1 MIKTI
6 VIDNNLNSLN
16 MTSSLILNI
25 KEIDFIGGYS
35 DFIKTESLDFK
46 NLELV
51 IFDVENKNMKETLNY
66 IEKIKNINPNISFI
80 ATSKEINSELV
91 NNLKRNGIEEFI
103 LKPILQTVLEANIKK
118 LIKQNPND
126 KRAKAIALF
135 SLKNATGKTSTIINL
150 AYDCASLFNK
160 KVCVLDLNINSS
172 DIADYIGIKNKNNFE
187 YIIKN
192 IENWDN
198 NTLFDNL
205 TRYKSSSLYFLLA
218 YDGINLNRNYS
229 KDDIAK
235 VIGALKNLFDYVF
248 IDIDTGI
255 IERTVSIMHNI
266 DMVIITG
273 LFNLHQVNNIQQCY
287 ELFEKIGYNKHKLK
301 LLINRVVQN
310 SDDTTEKIEAILN
323 KKADFKIPN
332 NYITLI
338 DAISRTSFIEETNP
352 QSNIAKTYKQI
363 AQEITQINF
372 DEHCEKEC
380 LNDEIF
386 DLANRMG
393 E

>member
-235 VIGALKNLFDYVF
+235 VISALKNVFDYVF

-255 IERTVSIMHNI
+255 IERAVSIMRNI

-273 LFNLHQVNNIQQCY
+273 LFNLHQVNNIKQCY

-310 SDDTTEKIEAILN
+310 SDDTMEKIETILN

-363 AQEITQINF
+363 AQEITQMNF

>member
-6 VIDNNLNSLN
+6 VIDSNLNSLN
-16 MTSSLILNI
+16 KTSSLILDI
-25 KEIDFIGGYS
+25 KDIDFAGGYS
-35 DFIKTESLDFK
+35 DFKKTESLDFE

-51 IFDVENKNMKETLNY
+51 IFDVENRNLKETIDY
-66 IEKIKNINPNISFI
+66 IEKIKNKNPKILFI
-80 ATSKEINSELV
+80 ATSKEINSQLV
-91 NNLKRNGIEEFI
+91 NNLKQNGIEEFI

-126 KRAKAIALF
+126 KRAKAITLF
-135 SLKNATGKTSTIINL
+135 SLKSATGKTSTIINL
-150 AYDCASLFNK
+150 AYDCAYLFNK

-172 DIADYIGIKNKNNFE
+172 DIADYTGIKNKNDFE
-187 YIIKN
+187 YITKN
-192 IENWDN
+192 IENWDK
-198 NTLFDNL
+198 NTLIDNL
-205 TRYKSSSLYFLLA
+205 ARYKDSSLYFLLA

-235 VIGALKNLFDYVF
+235 VISALKNVFDYVF

-255 IERTVSIMHNI
+255 IERAVSIMRNI

-273 LFNLHQVNNIQQCY
+273 LFNLHQVNNIKQCY

-310 SDDTTEKIEAILN
+310 SDDTMEKIETILN

-363 AQEITQINF
+363 AQEITQMNF

>member
-352 QSNIAKTYKQI
+352 QSNIAKAYKQI
-363 AQEITQINF
+363 AQEIIQINF
-372 DEHCEKEC
+372 DEHCENKC